1 MVRKSYLNLRV
12 YRNACKMLQK
22 LDVAKEDLK

>member
-12 YRNACKMLQK
+12 YRSACKMLLK
-22 LDVAKEDLK
+22 LDVAKEDFK